1 MDQNLGLIWERCL
14 KFMRDNL
21 SASEHEDVKKLEH
34 SFDLL
39 FDRVQPVSLINHN
52 LTLLVPSDFYKEYIE
67 ENYLSLLSAALKKNI
82 GKGVKLWYSV
92 MENKPQGLEK
102 PATQNYKGI
111 SVQAPKVQ
119 EVLPT
124 TVSKSLVNP
133 FVVPG
138 IKKVNID
145 ANLNPNLSFD
155 NFVEGESNKF
165 ACTVAKTIA
174 KRPGATSFNPLF
186 IHGGVG
192 VGKTHLAHAIGLD
205 IKQNLPDKVVL
216 YLSSEKFIQQFVSA
230 AKAQNKTDFGNFY
243 QMVDVLIIDDIQ
255 FLGGAA
261 KTQQE
266 FFHTFTNLYDSNK
279 QIIISSDRSPDDLKL
294 LEERLLTRFRWGL
307 TANIEPPD
315 FELRCKILKD
325 KMTEHEVAKMVPNE
339 VIEYIATNC
348 ENDVR
353 HLEGAITRLYAYAAM
368 MGPKEI
374 NLEFAVDALKD
385 YIGKSIYI
393 TNDIQKIQKAVADY
407 YHITIEDLKSKKR
420 TSNINYPRQI
430 AMYLCRMT
438 TSETIIKIGLEFG
451 NRDHSTVL
459 HSYDKINNEIQND
472 ENNIR
477 QVIEDIKN
485 KIVN

>member
-1 MDQNLGLIWERCL
+1 M
-14 KFMRDNL
+14 
-21 SASEHEDVKKLEH
+21 
-34 SFDLL
+34 
-39 FDRVQPVSLINHN
+39 
-52 LTLLVPSDFYKEYIE
+52 IE
-67 ENYLSLLSAALKKNI
+67 EIVNTVTGTSYDIEFLSSEEIKPLEVLELDKVEEPENENLNSNLKPEYTFENFVIGDSNRFAQLAALAVAEQP
-82 GKGVKLWYSV
+82 GKIY
-92 MENKPQGLEK
+92 
-102 PATQNYKGI
+102 
-111 SVQAPKVQ
+111 
-119 EVLPT
+119 
-124 TVSKSLVNP
+124 
-133 FVVPG
+133 
-138 IKKVNID
+138 
-145 ANLNPNLSFD
+145 
-155 NFVEGESNKF
+155 
-165 ACTVAKTIA
+165 
-174 KRPGATSFNPLF
+174 NPLF
-186 IHGGVG
+186 IYGKSGL
-192 VGKTHLAHAIGLD
+192 GKTHLMHAIGNY
-205 IKQNLPDKVVL
+205 IVQKSNKKVL
-216 YLSSEKFIQQFVSA
+216 YVTSEEFISDFIGINKKDENNYDIVSQF
-230 AKAQNKTDFGNFY
+230 KEKYRNIDIL
-243 QMVDVLIIDDIQ
+243 MIDDIQ

-325 KMTEHEVAKMVPNE
+325 KMTGHEVAKMVPNE

>member
-1 MDQNLGLIWERCL
+1 
-14 KFMRDNL
+14 
-21 SASEHEDVKKLEH
+21 
-34 SFDLL
+34 
-39 FDRVQPVSLINHN
+39 
-52 LTLLVPSDFYKEYIE
+52 
-67 ENYLSLLSAALKKNI
+67 
-82 GKGVKLWYSV
+82 
-92 MENKPQGLEK
+92 
-102 PATQNYKGI
+102 
-111 SVQAPKVQ
+111 
-119 EVLPT
+119 
-124 TVSKSLVNP
+124 
-133 FVVPG
+133 
-138 IKKVNID
+138 
-145 ANLNPNLSFD
+145 
-155 NFVEGESNKF
+155 
-165 ACTVAKTIA
+165 
-174 KRPGATSFNPLF
+174 
-186 IHGGVG
+186 
-192 VGKTHLAHAIGLD
+192 
-205 IKQNLPDKVVL
+205 
-216 YLSSEKFIQQFVSA
+216 
-230 AKAQNKTDFGNFY
+230 
-243 QMVDVLIIDDIQ
+243 
-255 FLGGAA
+255 
-261 KTQQE
+261 
-266 FFHTFTNLYDSNK
+266 
-279 QIIISSDRSPDDLKL
+279 
-294 LEERLLTRFRWGL
+294 
-307 TANIEPPD
+307 
-315 FELRCKILKD
+315 
-325 KMTEHEVAKMVPNE
+325 MTGHEVAKMVPNE